1 LRRSSYPS
9 MAGIWRYALSQV
21 LRPII
26 TAFVLCNTI
35 RPSNRTLEES
45 TYSRTCVFCH
55 SGKIWHFF
63 PHACP
68 RECTASSD
76 SHLAGHGN
84 DQGEFSG
91 SHRRVAFGVRGYWF
105 DGIDHCLGIEDKCV
119 VMGKQIEVLGGTIM
133 AGKKLNDAP
142 GVDGGVDWRPD

>member
-1 LRRSSYPS
+1 LYSATLLDLAIGLWKKARTPGLACFVTRAKY
-9 MAGIWRYALSQV
+9 GISFL
-21 LRPII
+21 I
-26 TAFVLCNTI
+26 
-35 RPSNRTLEES
+35 
-45 TYSRTCVFCH
+45 
-55 SGKIWHFF
+55 
-63 PHACP
+63 
-68 RECTASSD
+68 TASSD

-142 GVDGGVDWRPD
+142 GVDGGVDWRTD